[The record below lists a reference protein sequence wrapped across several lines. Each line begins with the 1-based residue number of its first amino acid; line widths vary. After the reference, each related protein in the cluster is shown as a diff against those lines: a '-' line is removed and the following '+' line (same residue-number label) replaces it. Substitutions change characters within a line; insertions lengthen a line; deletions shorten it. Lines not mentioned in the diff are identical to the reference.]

1 MSSSYLLLQK
11 EIKIKAK
18 SQKKGIKC
26 KKQFYRKTAKQKK
39 LRKINF
45 TILQKEIFQFN
56 FITLLTLLIKT
67 SQIFVDVLMLYK
79 YYIVYAYEF
88 NLLLA

>member
-1 MSSSYLLLQK
+1 M
-11 EIKIKAK
+11 
-18 SQKKGIKC
+18 C
-26 KKQFYRKTAKQKK
+26 
-39 LRKINF
+39 NF
-45 TILQKEIFQFN
+45 ILYIIQTFNSANGLFQFN